1 VRDERYKLIYAPS
14 RKEPRFFLFD
24 TLQDP
29 AELTDV
35 APSHAAEVARLQGEL
50 YGYMLRDKNMEKVG
64 AFVVPKAEA
73 LP

>member
-1 VRDERYKLIYAPS
+1 
-14 RKEPRFFLFD
+14 LFD